1 MKIVFMGTPD
11 FAVGCLKRLY
21 EDGHHIAGVFT
32 QPDKPKG
39 RKQILT
45 APPVKEEAQ
54 RLGLTVYQPSTMR
67 DGTAMKIIEE
77 LNPELIA
84 VVAFGKILPKEILDF
99 PKYGCINVH
108 GSLLPKYRGAAPI
121 QWSVINGDAETGVT
135 TMYMDEGIDT
145 GDMLMISKTP
155 IGINETAGEV
165 FDRLADM
172 GAELLSRTVKA
183 AEEGT
188 LIRTPQ
194 EHDKSTY
201 ASILT
206 KKMCPIDWNE
216 SALTVHN
223 FVRGLQPWPVATAV
237 FKDKILKIHETRLS
251 DVSGNNAGELL
262 QKNGKIFVICGD
274 GKCVELIQVQL
285 EGKKRMSAEEFFRGH
300 PVEAGDKLN

>member
-1 MKIVFMGTPD
+1 MNIVFMGTPD

-21 EDGHHIAGVFT
+21 EDGHQITGVFT

-39 RKQILT
+39 RNQTLT
-45 APPVKEEAQ
+45 PPPVKEEALK
-54 RLGLTVYQPSTMR
+54 LGLNVYQPNSMR
-67 DGTAMKIIEE
+67 DGTALKILEE
-77 LNPELIA
+77 LNPDLIA

-121 QWSVINGDAETGVT
+121 QWSVINGDEETGVT
-135 TMYMDEGIDT
+135 TMFMDEGIDT

-165 FDRLADM
+165 FDRLGEM

-183 AEEGT
+183 AEKGE
-188 LIRTPQ
+188 LVRTPQ
-194 EHDKSTY
+194 DSEKSSY

-206 KKMCPIDWNE
+206 KKMCPINWNE

-223 FVRGLQPWPVATAV
+223 LVRGLQPWPVATSV
-237 FKDKILKIHETRLS
+237 FRGKTLKIHETHLS
-251 DVSGNNAGELL
+251 DKAGKTAGEII
-262 QKNGKIFVICGD
+262 QDGSKVFVTCGD
-274 GKCVELIQVQL
+274 GKCVELIEVQL

-300 PVEAGDKLN
+300 PVKTGDILN

>member
-21 EDGHHIAGVFT
+21 EDGHDIAGVFT

-54 RLGLTVYQPSTMR
+54 RLGLTVYQPNSMR

-77 LNPELIA
+77 LNPDLIA

-145 GDMLMISKTP
+145 GDMLMTSKTP

-183 AEEGT
+183 AAEGT
-188 LIRTPQ
+188 LIKTPQ

-206 KKMCPIDWNE
+206 KKMCPIDWNK

-223 FVRGLQPWPVATAV
+223 LVRGLQPWPVATSV
-237 FKDKILKIHETRLS
+237 FKDKVLKIHETRLS
-251 DVSGNNAGELL
+251 DKIGGKPGEIL
-262 QKNGKIFVICGD
+262 KNGDEIFVACGD
-274 GKCVELIQVQL
+274 GKCVELMQVQL

-300 PVEAGDKLN
+300 PIKNGDMLN